1 MNCVQLVGYVG
12 NDAVVKTFNNG
23 NKVTN
28 FSIATNDGFGD
39 RQKTTWHFIKIFG
52 NYGET
57 ISKYITKG
65 KMVSL
70 SGSIDNT
77 DYEKDG
83 VKRII
88 SSVIVDKITILNG
101 GDFDTPS
108 SSGASHSRRAT
119 PKPTPTKRIMNDVE
133 DDIED
138 DIDDDM
144 EDDDL
149 PF

>member
-12 NDAVVKTFNNG
+12 NDAVVRTFQNG

-28 FSIATNDGFGD
+28 FSLATNDGFGD

-101 GDFDTPS
+101 RDFDVAPNHTE
-108 SSGASHSRRAT
+108 RQ
-119 PKPTPTKRIMNDVE
+119 TPTAAPTKKIMSNVE
-133 DDIED
+133 DNVGD
-138 DIDDDM
+138 DF
-144 EDDDL
+144 EEDDL

>member
-1 MNCVQLVGYVG
+1 MNCVQLVGHVG
-12 NDAVVKTFNNG
+12 SNAEVKTFKNG

-70 SGSIDNT
+70 SGAIDNT

-88 SSVIVDKITILNG
+88 SSIIVDKITILNG
-101 GDFDTPS
+101 KDFDSSPNNNTTPS
-108 SSGASHSRRAT
+108 RKT
-119 PKPTPTKRIMNDVE
+119 TPTTTPTNKIVDDVE
-133 DDIED
+133 DNY
-138 DIDDDM
+138 

>member
-12 NDAVVKTFNNG
+12 NDAVVKTFSNG

-101 GDFDTPS
+101 RDFDAASNSGTLPSRRETPKSTPS
-108 SSGASHSRRAT
+108 
-119 PKPTPTKRIMNDVE
+119 KRVV
-133 DDIED
+133 DDGIED
-138 DIDDDM
+138 
-144 EDDDL
+144 EL

>member
-88 SSVIVDKITILNG
+88 SSIIVDKITILNG
-101 GDFDTPS
+101 KDFDTVPN
-108 SSGASHSRRAT
+108 SGASPSRRET
-119 PKPTPTKRIMNDVE
+119 PKPTPAKRVMDDVN
-133 DDIED
+133 DDIG
-138 DIDDDM
+138 DDM

>member
-28 FSIATNDGFGD
+28 FSVATNDGFGD

-101 GDFDTPS
+101 KDFDT
-108 SSGASHSRRAT
+108 T
-119 PKPTPTKRIMNDVE
+119 PNRKNTPRPTYTKKHVSNTHG
-133 DDIED
+133 DIQGGGDFEG
-138 DIDDDM
+138 
-144 EDDDL
+144 DDL

>member
-23 NKVTN
+23 IKVTN

-65 KMVSL
+65 KMLSL

-88 SSVIVDKITILNG
+88 SSIIVDKITILNG
-101 GDFDTPS
+101 RDFDAAPN
-108 SSGASHSRRAT
+108 SGVAPSRREN
-119 PKPTPTKRIMNDVE
+119 PKPTPAKRVI
-133 DDIED
+133 D
-138 DIDDDM
+138 DIDDGM